1 MHAISSLRLGNSL
14 SATAVAGIGVMCS
27 IMVLN
32 SVVLL
37 DEDEVAIV
45 LTNQAVYAGPVVL

>member
-1 MHAISSLRLGNSL
+1 MRAISTLNLGNSL
-14 SATAVAGIGVMCS
+14 SATAVASIGVMCS
-27 IMVLN
+27 TMVLN

-45 LTNQAVYAGPVVL
+45 STNQAVDAGPVVL

>member
-1 MHAISSLRLGNSL
+1 MHVISSLRLGNSL
-14 SATAVAGIGVMCS
+14 SATAVASIGFICS

-45 LTNQAVYAGPVVL
+45 STNQAVDAGPVVL